1 MSLKL
6 FKYRTKKVDLISI
19 SDIALYPMNSN
30 RMTCDD
36 NFAMMIV
43 ALSYSYYNSRQK
55 LYLKST

>member
-43 ALSYSYYNSRQK
+43 ALSHSYYNSRQK